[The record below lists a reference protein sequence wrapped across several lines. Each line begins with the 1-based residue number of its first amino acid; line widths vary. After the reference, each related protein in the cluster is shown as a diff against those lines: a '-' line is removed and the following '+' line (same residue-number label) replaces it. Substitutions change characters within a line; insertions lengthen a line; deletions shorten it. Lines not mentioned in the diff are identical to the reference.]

1 MVARKMVVT
10 CRRRIV
16 LNSWFEKIVNI
27 KWVSKNS
34 GKRARN
40 LLNLICEM
48 VTNMCGGVDGGR
60 Q

>member
-40 LLNLICEM
+40 LLNLICENGNKH
-48 VTNMCGGVDGGR
+48 VRRC
-60 Q
+60 